1 MIPTTPAHD
10 QETPCACPHPAC
22 AWFTRL
28 GEGNLVH
35 RSWTGTHQQS
45 DRLRCTVCTRE
56 FSEREGTSL
65 ARSQVPEE
73 TVERLLPCQRWG
85 RGDAGTADLWGVD
98 ITTVH
103 RFQRVA
109 APRAQ
114 AHHAQ
119 VARDLEGK
127 GVHGDERPS
136 KRRGPQVE
144 GRHTAIAMSR
154 RFRLGVPWG
163 PRTQKRAALLLAPV
177 VARL

>member
-10 QETPCACPHPAC
+10 PYTPCSCPNPAG
-22 AWFTRL
+22 ARFNRP
-28 GEGNLVH
+28 GEGNIAH
-35 RSWTGTHQQS
+35 RSWTGKHQQIE
-45 DRLRCTVCTRE
+45 RLRCTVCTRE
-56 FSEREGTSL
+56 FSEREGTWL
-65 ARSQVPEE
+65 ARSKMPGE
-73 TVERLLPCQRWG
+73 TVERLLTCQRWG
-85 RGDAGTADLWGVD
+85 VCDEGTADICGVD

-136 KRRGPQVE
+136 TRRGPRVE
-144 GRHTAIAMSR
+144 WRHTAIAMSR

-163 PRTQKRAALLLAPV
+163 HRTQKRAALLLAPV
-177 VARL
+177 VGRL